1 MGTMAG
7 APFSGWRSCAQRHRD
22 RAWARP
28 ASPIRTYQLSFAS
41 CPVGRAR
48 ARNPAPMARPRR
60 GEAAAGGK
68 TNEAFPAPDPRAA
81 ATPPSSARAPQEQ
94 GTNPDAEGEAQEEGQ
109 KAAQEEV
116 AKQWAEGEAQAK
128 GQEAASPSS
137 AGGSGEQGALSGV
150 DFGGRSSSVSVRDCG
165 NNAGGSSTTPARSTD
180 YEGYGRFLRGRP
192 RPAGCS
198 S

>member
-1 MGTMAG
+1 
-7 APFSGWRSCAQRHRD
+7 
-22 RAWARP
+22 
-28 ASPIRTYQLSFAS
+28 
-41 CPVGRAR
+41 
-48 ARNPAPMARPRR
+48 MARPKR
-60 GEAAAGGK
+60 GEAAAGGE
-68 TNEAFPAPDPRAA
+68 TNEAFPAPDLRAA

-94 GTNPDAEGEAQEEGQ
+94 ETNPDAEGEAQEEGQ

-137 AGGSGEQGALSGV
+137 ASDSGEQGTLSGV
-150 DFGGRSSSVSVRDCG
+150 DFGGRSSSARDCG
-165 NNAGGSSTTPARSTD
+165 NSAGGSSTTPARSTD
-180 YEGYGRFLRGRP
+180 YEGCGRFLRGRP

>member
-1 MGTMAG
+1 MNPEAEGGAQAEALAEGPKAKGLKGGTQAEG
-7 APFSGWRSCAQRHRD
+7 Q
-22 RAWARP
+22 
-28 ASPIRTYQLSFAS
+28 
-41 CPVGRAR
+41 
-48 ARNPAPMARPRR
+48 
-60 GEAAAGGK
+60 
-68 TNEAFPAPDPRAA
+68 
-81 ATPPSSARAPQEQ
+81 
-94 GTNPDAEGEAQEEGQ
+94 DAEGEAQEEGQ

-165 NNAGGSSTTPARSTD
+165 NSAGGSSTTPARSTD
-180 YEGYGRFLRGRP
+180 YEGCGRFLRGRP

>member
-1 MGTMAG
+1 
-7 APFSGWRSCAQRHRD
+7 
-22 RAWARP
+22 
-28 ASPIRTYQLSFAS
+28 
-41 CPVGRAR
+41 
-48 ARNPAPMARPRR
+48 MARPRR

-68 TNEAFPAPDPRAA
+68 TNEAFPTPDPRAA